1 MIPHTFTP
9 ETPELQGSGI
19 LEHMTTWQKI
29 KKDPNLLK
37 TYYVRE
43 KVIDT
48 IRSFFKRQ
56 GFHEVFTPVLV
67 PIPSI
72 EPNLEVFKTEL
83 NTSKGLKR
91 DGYLIMS
98 PEFSIKKLLAAGVG
112 SCFEITRC
120 FRNEEEVSRLHN
132 PEFTML
138 EWYRINADYTDVMKD
153 FEDLFTEVVGGNELI
168 YQDDKYDLT
177 RPWPRLSIAEA
188 FDKFA
193 GIDTETILNEKKLLK
208 KGEEKGYNV
217 NKDTT
222 WEQMFYQI
230 FLNEIETK
238 IRDSKKPCFIYDY
251 PLSQASLSRPKA
263 DDPRF
268 AERFEVFLAGVELGN
283 CFSELTNAKTQ
294 KERFEEDLKARK
306 DLGKSIYPIDEDLI
320 DALASGLPPVSG
332 IAVGVDRLI
341 MLAADAPAVA
351 DTMFFPG
358 EEIFNL

>member
-1 MIPHTFTP
+1 MRTWQRIKSN
-9 ETPELQGSGI
+9 PEL
-19 LEHMTTWQKI
+19 
-29 KKDPNLLK
+29 LK
-37 TYYVRE
+37 NYLVRE
-43 KVIDT
+43 KVIHT
-48 IRSFFKRQ
+48 IRKFFLNRK
-56 GFHEVFTPVLV
+56 FHEVFTPVLV

-83 NTSKGLKR
+83 RTSKGIKR

-98 PEFSIKKLLAAGVG
+98 PEFSIKKLLAAGIG
-112 SCFEITRC
+112 SCFEITHC

-138 EWYRINADYTDVMKD
+138 EWYRINADYTDVMCD
-153 FEDLFTEVVGGNELI
+153 FEDLFTEIIGKENFT
-168 YQDDKYDLT
+168 YQGVKYDIT
-177 RPWPRLSIAEA
+177 RPWPRISVAEA
-188 FDKFA
+188 FEKFA
-193 GIDTETILNEKKLLK
+193 GINTETLLDEKGLIK
-208 KGEEKGYNV
+208 KGEEKGYRT
-217 NKDTT
+217 DSSIT

-238 IRDSKKPCFIYDY
+238 IRASRKPAIIYDY

-263 DDPRF
+263 SDPRF

-294 KERFEEDLKARK
+294 KERFMEDLAVRK
-306 DLGKSIYPIDEDLI
+306 SAGKSVYPIDEDLI

-341 MLAADAPAVA
+341 MLAADVPELA

-358 EEIFNL
+358 QELFDL

>member
-1 MIPHTFTP
+1 MK
-9 ETPELQGSGI
+9 
-19 LEHMTTWQKI
+19 TWQKI
-29 KKDPNLLK
+29 KENRGLLK
-37 TYYVRE
+37 NYLVRE
-43 KVIDT
+43 KVIHT
-48 IRSFFKRQ
+48 IRKFFLDRE
-56 GFHEVFTPVLV
+56 FHEVFTPVLV

-83 NTSKGLKR
+83 KTLKGVKR

-98 PEFSIKKLLAAGVG
+98 PEFSIKKLLAAGIG
-112 SCFEITRC
+112 SCFEITKC

-153 FEDLFTEVVGGNELI
+153 FEDLFVEIVGGNKLT
-168 YQDDKYDLT
+168 YQGETYDIT
-177 RPWPRLSIAEA
+177 RPWPRISVSEA
-188 FDKFA
+188 FDEFA
-193 GIDTETILNEKKLLK
+193 GIDTETLLDERLLIK
-208 KGEEKGYNV
+208 KGEEKGYKV
-217 NKDTT
+217 DSKTT

-238 IRDSKKPCFIYDY
+238 IRDSKKPAIIYDY
-251 PLSQASLSRPKA
+251 PLSQASLSRPKES
-263 DDPRF
+263 DPRF

-294 KERFEEDLKARK
+294 KERFEEDLKARESA
-306 DLGKSIYPIDEDLI
+306 GKSIYPIDEDLI
-320 DALASGLPPVSG
+320 DALKSGLPPVSG

-341 MLAADAPAVA
+341 MLAADAPTVS

-358 EEIFNL
+358 QELFDL